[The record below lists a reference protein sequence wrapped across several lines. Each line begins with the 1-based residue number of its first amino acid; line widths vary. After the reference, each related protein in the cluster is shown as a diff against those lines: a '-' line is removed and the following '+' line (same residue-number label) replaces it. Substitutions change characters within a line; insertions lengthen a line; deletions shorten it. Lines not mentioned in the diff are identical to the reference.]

1 MAKDKKTPR
10 TVSGKRYRDMYDA
23 YQDEAAEEDSFWK
36 ELAAK
41 TGRDYSD
48 KPVPPKVTRTSTQG
62 GASAPEAPR
71 RTVSTEAPR
80 KAASTEAPRKAA
92 VAGAAGSTAKK
103 PASRTTAASAG
114 TGKDTVELR
123 RHSGQA
129 TRSGAPDRSVRKS
142 TVKAGPGGNGGDG
155 GDDGEESEA
164 ARRRRNRQRAQ
175 EKKNRRGRRIFIVSL
190 AVWAMILLVC
200 GFLLWRY
207 TDRCLVDYEKSQVEN
222 HLPRLLQEFETKA
235 RSGSIASQL
244 DIPKLSGEFESEDIV
259 KEQYLKM
266 LAGVTTYTCK
276 KNEKSYSTT
285 NPVYDILGDDKVV
298 ARMTLT
304 SYNPRRILAILE
316 VCDWKIDEITPVI
329 SETNYVQT
337 SDYVYT
343 VPSNYKITVNGK
355 ELTEQY
361 IVNRS
366 ELPKDLNLLVDY
378 VTIPT
383 NVSYQIEGLLLKPD
397 VVIRDEKGEVVTNYE
412 TDAEGNIDIG
422 YQPQTGLE
430 MPAERKE
437 LALNVSKKWMDF
449 TTKDLKGSN
458 YGLAEIRK
466 YIVKD
471 TLLYDKAKEY
481 ATGIDITFISDHNAA
496 NNRIENLTV
505 KDYTVYSENCFSVH
519 IYFVKH
525 IKLTRTGEDVPI
537 PLDSTFYFVYYD
549 DTDDGKDNPEWK
561 LLEMIAAVKTTK
573 TE

>member
-48 KPVPPKVTRTSTQG
+48 KPVPPKVNHTAPQRSTS
-62 GASAPEAPR
+62 ASETPR

-80 KAASTEAPRKAA
+80 KTASAEAPRKAA
-92 VAGAAGSTAKK
+92 AAGAAGSTAKRT
-103 PASRTTAASAG
+103 ASGTTRASAG
-114 TGKDTVELR
+114 GDKSTIGLSRRTDT
-123 RHSGQA
+123 
-129 TRSGAPDRSVRKS
+129 TRSGAPDRSVRK
-142 TVKAGPGGNGGDG
+142 TVIKDGPNGTGGDG
-155 GDDGEESEA
+155 GDDDGESEA

-175 EKKNRRGRRIFIVSL
+175 EKKNRRGRRIFLVGL
-190 AVWAMILLVC
+190 AVWAVILLVC

-207 TDRCLVDYEKSQVEN
+207 TDRCLVDYENSQVEN
-222 HLPRLLQEFETKA
+222 HLARLLQEFETKA
-235 RSGSIASQL
+235 RSGSIASQVE
-244 DIPKLSGEFESEDIV
+244 IPKLSGEFESEDIV
-259 KEQYLKM
+259 KEEYLKM
-266 LAGVTTYTCK
+266 LAAVGKYTCK

-329 SETNYVQT
+329 SETNYVET

-343 VPSNYKITVNGK
+343 VPSNYTVSVNGK
-355 ELTEQY
+355 QLTEQY
-361 IVNRS
+361 IVKRS
-366 ELPKDLNLLVDY
+366 ELPKDLTLLVDY
-378 VTIPT
+378 VTIPS
-383 NVSYQIEGLLLKPD
+383 NVTYQVEGLLLKP
-397 VVIRDEKGEVVTNYE
+397 VVEIRDANGELVSNYE
-412 TDAEGNIDIG
+412 TDSEGNIDIG
-422 YQPQTGLE
+422 YAPQTGLE
-430 MPAERKE
+430 MPEERKE
-437 LALNVSKKWMDF
+437 LAVNVSKKWMDF

-458 YGLAEIRK
+458 YGLAEMRS

-471 TLLYDKAKEY
+471 TLLYNKAKEY

-496 NNRIENLTV
+496 NNRIEGLTV
-505 KDYTVYSENCFSVH
+505 KDYTVYSDNCFSAYV
-519 IYFVKH
+519 YFVKH
-525 IKLTRTGEDVPI
+525 IKLTRTGEDVAI
-537 PLDSTFYFVYYD
+537 PMDSTFYFVYYD
-549 DTDDGKDNPEWK
+549 DTDDGKDNPQWK
-561 LLEMIAAVKTTK
+561 LLEMIANTNGSK